1 MIYIYKF
8 ISLILIPFIKINI
21 KIRIK
26 KGLEMPERYKERY
39 GKTEILSNTNK
50 KTIWIHAASIG
61 ELKSADFLIKKYHK
75 KYRLLITTTTVSA
88 AKYATDNYK
97 EEIIHQFAPL
107 DIESWVAKFIQNWN
121 PRLVIWIESDLWPT
135 TLYKIKEEGLN
146 AILINLRLSPNSF
159 KRWKLAPFFYNNLL
173 NCFSYVFAQSIIDQ
187 KRINKISNKTIEFI
201 GNLKLTRKDYNTKN
215 IEKYNIKNK
224 SEIFTL
230 MLSSTHEDEEIK
242 LLPSLKKLLEEY
254 SSLRIIIA
262 PRHINRSNDIKI
274 QCRKFNLESE
284 IVSDENKKLNKITI
298 INKFGVLQNYF
309 FISDIVFLGGSL
321 INAGGHNPIEPALN
335 KCAILTGPKIFNWE
349 NIFNEMTQKNA
360 CIKIKS
366 IEDFYFTVKSLI
378 NNKDKIEKIKNN
390 DLNFLK
396 NNFTKTDIIDKIIDN
411 YMDEA

>member
-135 TLYKIKEEGLN
+135 TL
-146 AILINLRLSPNSF
+146 SDNS
-159 KRWKLAPFFYNNLL
+159 R
-173 NCFSYVFAQSIIDQ
+173 V
-187 KRINKISNKTIEFI
+187 
-201 GNLKLTRKDYNTKN
+201 
-215 IEKYNIKNK
+215 
-224 SEIFTL
+224 
-230 MLSSTHEDEEIK
+230 
-242 LLPSLKKLLEEY
+242 
-254 SSLRIIIA
+254 
-262 PRHINRSNDIKI
+262 
-274 QCRKFNLESE
+274 
-284 IVSDENKKLNKITI
+284 
-298 INKFGVLQNYF
+298 
-309 FISDIVFLGGSL
+309 
-321 INAGGHNPIEPALN
+321 
-335 KCAILTGPKIFNWE
+335 
-349 NIFNEMTQKNA
+349 
-360 CIKIKS
+360 
-366 IEDFYFTVKSLI
+366 
-378 NNKDKIEKIKNN
+378 
-390 DLNFLK
+390 
-396 NNFTKTDIIDKIIDN
+396 
-411 YMDEA
+411 